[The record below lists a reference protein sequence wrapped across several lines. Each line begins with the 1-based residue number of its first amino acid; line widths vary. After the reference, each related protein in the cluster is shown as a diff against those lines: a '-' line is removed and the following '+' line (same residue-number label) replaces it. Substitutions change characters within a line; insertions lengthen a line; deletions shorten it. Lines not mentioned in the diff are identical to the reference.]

1 MATMRNQRVILA
13 DDHALVRAGIRSLID
28 ELPHHEVVAEA
39 QDGQQAI
46 ELVGQQRPDVL
57 VLDIHMPRLD
67 GIRALPHIKRA
78 SPATRVLMVSMY
90 DSADFVMQ
98 ALRAGADGYL
108 LKDAAA
114 SELALALQALEA
126 GRTYLS
132 PAVSATV
139 VQLAIAAAPAPA
151 PPAAAPPAVELPLTP
166 RQVEVLQRVVAG
178 RSMKEIAY
186 ELQLSVKTVEA
197 HRAQI
202 MERLGVRNLPQL
214 VLLAVRRGL
223 VAPD

>member
-1 MATMRNQRVILA
+1 MTTHRVILA
-13 DDHALVRAGIRSLID
+13 DDHSLVRAGIRSLIE
-28 ELPHHEVVAEA
+28 ELPDHQVVAEA
-39 QDGQQAI
+39 QDGEQAV
-46 ELVGQQRPDVL
+46 ELAQREQPDVL

-67 GIRALPHIKRA
+67 GIRALPRIKQA
-78 SPATRVLMVSMY
+78 SPKTRVLMVSMY

-98 ALRAGADGYL
+98 SLRAGADGYL

-114 SELALALQALEA
+114 MELTLALQALAA

-132 PAVSATV
+132 PAIAATV
-139 VQLAIAAAPAPA
+139 VQQALASAPQVASA
-151 PPAAAPPAVELPLTP
+151 PAAAELPLTP
-166 RQVEVLQRVVAG
+166 RQVEVLRRIVSGV
-178 RSMKEIAY
+178 SMKEIAY

-214 VLLAVRRGL
+214 VLHAVRHGWID
-223 VAPD
+223 PG